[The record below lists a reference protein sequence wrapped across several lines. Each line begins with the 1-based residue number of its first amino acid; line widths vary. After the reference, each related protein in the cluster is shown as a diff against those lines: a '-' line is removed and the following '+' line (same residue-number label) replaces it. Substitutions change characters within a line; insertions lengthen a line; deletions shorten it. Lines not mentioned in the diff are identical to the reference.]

1 MTRTLPIFP
10 KRWVAFPGLLVAA
23 VLAAALVPPAAAPE
37 SAPRFAI
44 VADAASGATP
54 AQAAAAVA
62 ARERATG
69 AEGDYRITRTPTE
82 ALSVTHLLAA
92 EGYDTVIVDGIDE
105 RVAVAPVAE
114 RYPATEFVNE
124 D

>member
-1 MTRTLPIFP
+1 MTRTLPTFP
-10 KRWVAFPGLLVAA
+10 KRWVAFPGLLAAA
-23 VLAAALVPPAAAPE
+23 VLAATLISPAAAPDG
-37 SAPRFAI
+37 APRFAI
-44 VADAASGATP
+44 VSDAASGTTA
-54 AQAAAAVA
+54 AQAAAAVE

-69 AEGDYRITRTPTE
+69 ADGDYRITRTPTE

-114 RYPATEFVNE
+114 RYPATRFVTE
-124 D
+124 